1 MTLIVVCLALS
12 GFACLVYE
20 VTWAKLVSQWLGVSI
35 HGVALVTAIFLGGL
49 AGGALIGGE
58 LADKRRWQVLH
69 VLRAFGV
76 CQLAAAIV
84 ATLIPAAVQQA
95 AAPALAAAS
104 QGSLESGYLI
114 RALSAVLLLSP
125 PVVLLGASFAAISRV
140 VLYAT
145 SSEKMVGWFYALN
158 TFGAFLGV
166 VSAGFFLLPQ
176 FGIAATSATAALLN
190 GIAGAIAVALSFA
203 GKSNLDFIKPEAA
216 ASQAGGRE
224 AGGRRERPD
233 PIVEGANFRW
243 LCLYAALAGGMSLIA
258 EVVWTRWFA
267 LVLTSSIYSFT
278 TVLSVVLLASAAG
291 NALAARLARRGNAT
305 LIAAAALFCGSCYLL
320 LVLYFADEVVW
331 SFIALQQA
339 LGQVAGSVFAA
350 GLLARVIVVLICC
363 FFPALCMGAVFTL
376 LVQAAGIREEDVA
389 RRVGKLY
396 AASSLGGLIG
406 TLGAAFFLIPALSQM
421 VTSGIQ
427 GALIL
432 TVVVLS
438 LMAMGT
444 FWTWVKDHS
453 SDRGTAVIVTGA
465 AGFVVL
471 GILLDLLLFPPAWNK
486 KLMSSGASFFAAGE
500 LAKLDRDS
508 FFNTVGKDS
517 PGSDELIFY
526 REGLNST
533 VTVSRSKA
541 NNIVYLR
548 NDGKVEAAVPIDSK
562 EPAPGADVKTQ
573 LSLGFVPMLLHK
585 TDAVDALLIGYG
597 SGTTASAMAAFPS
610 LTQLTV
616 CELEAAVLAA
626 NSFFRD
632 ANGDVLSK
640 KTVNVITS
648 DARYELM
655 SSKKQYDVLVSQPA
669 DPWLPGSSGL
679 FTREFWQTARQRLKP
694 DGVICQWVQLYSIAP
709 EHLLILC
716 KTFQAVFPECY
727 MVHPPGAGEVL
738 LVGVNGKDI
747 ADEQTIAERMSASP
761 NIKQMLVT
769 AGCDSP
775 QTLKAWTVEDPQG
788 MQRLVSESNSKLS
801 LNTDDRL
808 LTEYALPTLL
818 AEPEKFLERNLALIE
833 RKQSTK

>member
-49 AGGALIGGE
+49 AVGALIGGY

-76 CQLAAAIV
+76 CQLAAAILAV
-84 ATLIPAAVQQA
+84 LIPSALQHAAS
-95 AAPALAAAS
+95 PALAMAS
-104 QGSLESGYLI
+104 HGSFESGYLI

-140 VLYAT
+140 VLYAV

-166 VSAGFFLLPQ
+166 GGAGFVLLPQ
-176 FGIAATSATAALLN
+176 FGIAATSAIAAVLN
-190 GIAGAIAVALSFA
+190 AIAGAIAVALSFA
-203 GKSNLDFIKPEAA
+203 GKSNLDFVKEEPETPP
-216 ASQAGGRE
+216 
-224 AGGRRERPD
+224 GGRRERPD
-233 PIVEGANFRW
+233 PIADGANFRW
-243 LCLYAALAGGMSLIA
+243 LCLYAALAGAMSLTA

-267 LVLTSSIYSFT
+267 LVLTSSVYSFT
-278 TVLSVVLLASAAG
+278 TVLSVVLLASAVG
-291 NALAARLARRGNAT
+291 NALAARVARRGNAT
-305 LIAAAALFCGSCYLL
+305 LIAATALFAGSCYLL

-339 LGQVAGSVFAA
+339 LAQAAGSVFAA
-350 GLLARVIVVLICC
+350 GFLARVIVVMVCC
-363 FFPALCMGAVFTL
+363 FLPAMCMGSVFTL
-376 LVQAAGIREEDVA
+376 LVEAAGVREEDVA

-396 AASSLGGLIG
+396 AASSLGGLVG
-406 TLGAAFFLIPALSQM
+406 TLGTAFFLIPALSQM
-421 VTSGIQ
+421 VVSGIQ

-432 TVVVLS
+432 TVVVLA
-438 LMAMGT
+438 LMAMAT

-453 SDRGTAVIVTGA
+453 SDRGTAVVVTSA

-471 GILLDLLLFPPAWNK
+471 GILLDLLLFPPTWNK
-486 KLMSSGASFFAAGE
+486 KLMSSGASFFAAAE
-500 LAKLDRDS
+500 LAKLDREA
-508 FFNTVGKDS
+508 FFNTVGKDT
-517 PGSDELIFY
+517 PGADELIFY

-533 VTVSRSKA
+533 VTVSRSRA

-548 NDGKVEAAVPIDSK
+548 NDGKVEAAVPIDRK
-562 EPAPGADVKTQ
+562 APAPGADVKTQ
-573 LSLGFVPMLLHK
+573 LALGFVPMLLHK
-585 TDAVDALLIGYG
+585 GNTVEALLIGYG
-597 SGTTASAMAAFPS
+597 SGTTASAIAAFPS
-610 LTQLTV
+610 LTSLTV

-632 ANGDVLSK
+632 ANGDVLSQK
-640 KTVNVITS
+640 NVSVVTA
-648 DARYELM
+648 DARYQLM
-655 SSKKQYDVLVSQPA
+655 SSPKLYDVIVSQPA

-679 FTREFWQTARQRLKP
+679 FTSEFWETARHRLKS

-716 KTFQAVFPECY
+716 KTFQSIFPQCY

-738 LVGVNGKDI
+738 LLGVNGKET
-747 ADEQTIAERMSASP
+747 ADQRTISERMSVSP
-761 NIKQMLVT
+761 AIKQMLATV
-769 AGCDSP
+769 GCDSL
-775 QTLKAWTVEDPQG
+775 QALHSWTVKDPPA
-788 MQRLVSESNSKLS
+788 MRRLIDENDGKLRLNS
-801 LNTDDRL
+801 DDRL

-818 AEPEKFLERNLALIE
+818 AEPEKFLERNLVLVEKPKIS
-833 RKQSTK
+833 Q